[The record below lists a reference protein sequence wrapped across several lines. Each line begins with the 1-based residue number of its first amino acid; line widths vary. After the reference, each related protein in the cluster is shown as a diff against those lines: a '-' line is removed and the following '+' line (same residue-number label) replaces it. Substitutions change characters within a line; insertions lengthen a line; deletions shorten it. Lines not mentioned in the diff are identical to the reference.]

1 VHEAARLEVGK
12 YRRVGH
18 GATLAD
24 GLGVSNSIRP
34 AEGQPAAP
42 VGARGHRS
50 DGVRGDSRGLRH
62 QVATE
67 CGDNG
72 RMHRRFLAS
81 LVALSALASSCAY
94 QYETQDLVESD
105 PPPVAQS
112 SFMYDSK
119 GRQILLLRADEN
131 RIYKRIDEI
140 PKVLQDAVIAIEDER
155 FHLHKGVDLK
165 GLIRSA
171 RENVSAGSVS
181 QGASTITQQ
190 YVGNVYLDRT
200 DKSAKRK
207 LQEIALA
214 RQFEKKYTKDYI
226 LELYLNW
233 VFLGNGANGVQ
244 AAAKGYFN
252 KDVADLTL
260 PEAALIA
267 GLIQRPS
274 DLNPYGSS
282 NAFEAAKERRNRVL
296 ERMRINDFVT
306 DDEYAK
312 AVAAPLVL
320 QPYVPITNERYPAP
334 NFVEEVKKWFVAN
347 PTFGAT
353 EADREKLLFQ
363 GGLRIYTTIDLDL
376 QRAAEAARD
385 STLPQNVS
393 GIDSAIVTMDPSNGN
408 VLAMVG
414 GKDFFGPS
422 AYAKVNLADGDGRQT
437 GSSAKPIGLA
447 AALSAGWELTK
458 TYPAPKSI
466 ELPIPGLKEPWKV
479 KGGGDDSDVTL
490 ITATEQSY
498 NTVYAQLILELGP
511 DKFVDMAKRLG
522 ITHKIEPVHAAILGT
537 ENMTMLD
544 MATAYG
550 TFAGRGIRHD
560 PVFVTKITNQN
571 GTTLYEHAYKQTK
584 AIEARVAD
592 QMNFV
597 LQGVVTGGTGAAAA
611 IGRPVAGKTGSA
623 ENNADATFIGYTPN
637 RVTAVWVGFPE
648 GQVPMIPPRT
658 PIVVFGSTYPA
669 RIFQK
674 VMTAA
679 TADVPEAEFAA
690 PPPSTT
696 TTSTTLVGASVPVP
710 DVRGLTTAAAQQK
723 LAQAGF
729 GVVTANVETSEF
741 TAGTVANQAPKGGA
755 SAPQGSK
762 VTLEVA
768 IAPNAQPSAV
778 PNVVGLS
785 RAEARSLLVAGG
797 YAVLELFE
805 PPPAAAIPAPKS
817 GNVWKQSP
825 PAGSTKPA
833 DAVVQISIQ
842 P

>member
-1 VHEAARLEVGK
+1 
-12 YRRVGH
+12 
-18 GATLAD
+18 
-24 GLGVSNSIRP
+24 
-34 AEGQPAAP
+34 
-42 VGARGHRS
+42 
-50 DGVRGDSRGLRH
+50 
-62 QVATE
+62 
-67 CGDNG
+67 
-72 RMHRRFLAS
+72 MHRRLLAS
-81 LVALSALASSCAY
+81 LVALCALASSCAY
-94 QYETQDLVESD
+94 RYETQDLVESG

-112 SFMYDSK
+112 SFMYDASGK
-119 GRQILLLRADEN
+119 QILLLRADEN
-131 RIYKRIDEI
+131 RIYKHIDEI
-140 PKVLQDAVIAIEDER
+140 PQVLKDAVVAIEDER
-155 FHLHKGVDLK
+155 FYLHKGVDLK
-165 GLIRSA
+165 GLVRSA
-171 RENVSAGSVS
+171 RENVQAGSVS

-190 YVGNVYLDRT
+190 YVGNVYLDRS

-214 RQFEKKYTKDYI
+214 RQFEQKYTKDYI

-244 AAAKGYFN
+244 AAATGYFN
-252 KDVADLTL
+252 KDVSQLTL

-274 DLNPYGSS
+274 DLNPYRSS
-282 NAFEAAKERRNRVL
+282 DAFEAAKTRRNQVL
-296 ERMRINDFVT
+296 ERMRVNDFIT
-306 DDEYAK
+306 DDQYAQ

-334 NFVEEVKKWFVAN
+334 NFVEEVKKWFIAN
-347 PTFGAT
+347 PQFGAT

-363 GGLRIYTTIDLDL
+363 GGLRIYTTVDLDL
-376 QRAAEAARD
+376 QQAAEAARD
-385 STLPQNVS
+385 STLPPVA
-393 GIDSAIVTMDPSNGN
+393 GLDTAIVTMDPSNGN

-414 GKDFFGPS
+414 GKDFFGTS
-422 AYAKVNLADGDGRQT
+422 TYAKVNLADGDGRQT

-458 TYPAPKSI
+458 TYPAPQSI
-466 ELPIPGLKEPWKV
+466 ELPIPGLKDPWKV
-479 KGGGDDSDVTL
+479 KGGGDGSDVTL

-498 NTVYAQLILELGP
+498 NTVFAQLILDLGP
-511 DKFVDMAKRLG
+511 DKFVDMAARLG

-537 ENMTMLD
+537 ENITMLD
-544 MATAYG
+544 MATAFG

-560 PVFVTKITNQN
+560 PVFVTKIVNPD
-571 GTTLYEHAYKQTK
+571 GTTLYEHTYTQTK
-584 AIEARVAD
+584 AIEATVAD

-597 LQGVVTGGTGAAAA
+597 LQGVVTSGTGTAAA

-658 PIVVFGSTYPA
+658 PITVFGGTYPA

-679 TADVPEAEFAA
+679 TKNVPAADFA
-690 PPPSTT
+690 PPPPSST
-696 TTSTTLVGASVPVP
+696 TTSTTLLGTSVPVP

-723 LAQAGF
+723 LAEAGF
-729 GVVTANVETSEF
+729 ASVAVNVETAEF

-762 VTLEVA
+762 VTIEVA
-768 IAPNAQPSAV
+768 ATPKAQPTAV

-797 YAVLELFE
+797 FAVLEVFE
-805 PPPAAAIPAPKS
+805 PAVAGTTPVPKS

-825 PAGSTKPA
+825 VAGSAKPT
-833 DAVVQISIQ
+833 DSVVQISIQ